1 MVSYASQHEVVIDL
15 HERGFSQD
23 FEFAE
28 GGIRWV
34 QQNAVLQIP
43 DCSVVEFYSMP
54 SGSGTETDVVIL
66 GIVSFSQLIKGI
78 LIQHLSL
85 APSSWPKKVQQI
97 DPQMLLR
104 PAQVS
109 TSAKNTAPP
118 FRQAISFK

>member
-1 MVSYASQHEVVIDL
+1 MAAYASQHEVVIDL

-78 LIQHLSL
+78 LIQHMSL
-85 APSSWPKKVQQI
+85 APSSLPERFRQI
-97 DPQMLLR
+97 DPLILLR
-104 PAQVS
+104 SAQVCTSRKKCS
-109 TSAKNTAPP
+109 TSFQTGD
-118 FRQAISFK
+118 II